1 MAGRGGGEAM
11 KIIHVPR
18 RFTRSEWGGTETVIL
33 ETCKWLRKLGHE
45 VEILCPNALAASDEE
60 EMEGVRVRRA
70 PYFYPY
76 LGLSREARRM
86 LDLKGGNLF
95 SFSLMRRLKKMAGVD
110 VIHAHTGKRL
120 GGICRHVARKKRIP
134 YVLSLHGGALD
145 VPAAEAATWTEPARG
160 AWEWGKALGWW
171 VGSRRVMDDA
181 AAVICVGKREQEIVA
196 ARLPGHRVVY
206 QPNGV
211 DAARFAQGD
220 GQRFRAL
227 RAIPREA
234 KLVLTVGRIDPQ
246 KNQRL
251 ALAILAEVMKTEPDA
266 RLALVG
272 HVTNPA
278 YRDEVAAEMRQRG
291 LDGRVTLIEGLD
303 GASQELVDA
312 YHAADVFLLPSAHE
326 PFGIVILEA
335 WAAGRPVVATR
346 VGGVPW
352 FVADGKDGL
361 LFESNDAA
369 AGAAAVARMLKDK
382 PLAARLASAGQRK
395 AREEYGWEGIA
406 RRLAGLYEEVIREN
420 PLRQ

>member
-1 MAGRGGGEAM
+1 M

-18 RFTRSEWGGTETVIL
+18 RFTRTEWGGTETVIL

-45 VEILCPNALAASDEE
+45 VEILCPNALAAAAEE
-60 EMEGVRVRRA
+60 EMDGVKVRRT

-76 LGLSREARRM
+76 FGLSREARRM

-95 SFSLMRRLKKMAGVD
+95 SFSLMRALKKAAGVD

-120 GGICRHVARKKRIP
+120 GGVCRHVARKRGIP
-134 YVLSLHGGALD
+134 YVMSLHGGALD
-145 VPAAEAATWTEPARG
+145 VPAEEAATWTEPTRG

-171 VGSRRVMDDA
+171 VGSRRALDDA
-181 AAVICVGKREQEIVA
+181 AAVICVGKREQEIMA
-196 ARLPGHRVVY
+196 SRLPGHRVVY

-220 GQRFRAL
+220 GPRFR
-227 RAIPREA
+227 RARGIPDNA
-234 KLVLTVGRIDPQ
+234 SLILTMGRIDPQ
-246 KNQRL
+246 KNQKL
-251 ALAILAEVMKTEPDA
+251 ALAILAQVMKAEPKA

-278 YRDEVAAEMRQRG
+278 YRDEVAAQAGGEG
-291 LDGRVTLIEGLD
+291 LAGRVTLIEGLD

-352 FVADGKDGL
+352 FVADGQDGL
-361 LFESNDAA
+361 LFESNDAQ
-369 AGAAAVARMLKDK
+369 AGAAAVARLLKDK
-382 PLAARLASAGQRK
+382 ALAERLASAGQRK